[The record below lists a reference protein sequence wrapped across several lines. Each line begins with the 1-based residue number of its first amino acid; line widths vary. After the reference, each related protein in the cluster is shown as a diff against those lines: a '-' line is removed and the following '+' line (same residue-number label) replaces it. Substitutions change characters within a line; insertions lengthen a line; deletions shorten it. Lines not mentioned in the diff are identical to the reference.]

1 VPHLVVQEDSGPIT
15 VLLLPSE
22 TVAQE
27 VRFSDRGYSGVI
39 LPAAHGSIAVLAQ
52 TNTRLDTVATRGLR
66 ALD

>member
-1 VPHLVVQEDSGPIT
+1 

-22 TVAQE
+22 TVGQE

-52 TNTRLDTVATRGLR
+52 TNTRLDTVAARGLR